1 MNVVNNLRIS
11 VKLAVMVI
19 AALIG
24 LVIATGCTLK
34 LARDHIVD
42 ERMAKIHAITEMLTG
57 LAQSLDKEVAAGQLT
72 REAALQRFREEINAE
87 RFESGNYVSV
97 IDFDGISFANPG
109 RPDFVG
115 KSIIDL
121 KDSDGTA
128 FVQRIVDLG
137 KGAGGA
143 FYYRFPRAGSNTP
156 LLKLGYVLGYTPW
169 RLAITAGVYMD
180 DVDAAFWSMVE
191 TNALVLIPLLLVLGL
206 LILAINVSVV
216 GGLKRLSTAMST
228 LAAGNLDALIAGSD
242 RKDEVGTMAAA
253 VEVFRQ
259 NAQENRRL
267 REERDRE
274 ERRVRDEQASLLETL
289 ASRFEA
295 DVGGVL
301 HRVDT
306 AVGSMRE
313 NAEGLAS
320 TAGDATNMATLV
332 ADSAAAATQNVGAVA
347 AAAEELAGSVREI
360 SRQVASAAAV
370 SSQAVTE
377 AGSTSQ
383 TIEGLSKAAQHIGEV
398 VALIQNIASQTNL
411 LALNA
416 TIEAARAGEAGK
428 GFAVVAEEVKS
439 LAVQTARATEDIQTQ
454 VGAIQDETNHSVEAI
469 AGIRQT
475 IEKISEITS
484 AVAAAV
490 EEQDAA
496 TAEIARNIQEA
507 ADSTRSVSETS
518 PQFTGAATRTGE
530 AARQSL
536 AAAATLDQDSRQ
548 LGAAVRKFVQ
558 SVRKGG

>member
-11 VKLAVMVI
+11 VKLAVMVL

-57 LAQSLDKEVAAGQLT
+57 LAQSLDKEVAAGHLP
-72 REAALQRFREEINAE
+72 REAALQRFREEVNAE

-97 IDFDGISFANPG
+97 IDFDGVSFANPG

-121 KDSDGTA
+121 KDSDGVA
-128 FVQRIVDLG
+128 FVQRIVALG
-137 KGAGGA
+137 QGAGGA

-156 LLKLGYVLGYTPW
+156 LLKLGYVSGYAPW

-191 TNALVLIPLLLVLGL
+191 TNAMVLIPLLLLLGL
-206 LILAINVSVV
+206 LILAINMSVV
-216 GGLKRLSTAMST
+216 GGLKRLSTAMSR
-228 LAAGNLDALIAGSD
+228 LAAGDLDTLVPGSD
-242 RKDEVGTMAAA
+242 RKDEVGTMAAS

-267 REERDRE
+267 REDRERE
-274 ERRVRDEQASLLETL
+274 ERRARDEQTSLLETL
-289 ASRFEA
+289 ATRFEE

-301 HRVDT
+301 RRVDH

-320 TAGDATNMATLV
+320 TAGDATNMASLV
-332 ADSAAAATQNVGAVA
+332 AESAAAATQNVGAVA

-360 SRQVASAAAV
+360 SRQVANAAAV

-383 TIEGLSKAAQHIGEV
+383 TVEGLSKAAQHIGEV

-454 VGAIQDETNHSVEAI
+454 VGAIQNETNHSVEAI

-475 IEKISEITS
+475 IEQISEITS

-507 ADSTRSVSETS
+507 ADSTRRVSETS

-548 LGAAVRKFVQ
+548 LGAAVQKFVQ
-558 SVRKGG
+558 SVRKGA